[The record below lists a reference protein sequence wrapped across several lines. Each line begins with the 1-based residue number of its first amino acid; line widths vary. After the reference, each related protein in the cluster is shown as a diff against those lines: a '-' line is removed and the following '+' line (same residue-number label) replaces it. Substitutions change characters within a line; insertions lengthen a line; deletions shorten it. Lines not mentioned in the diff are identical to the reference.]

1 MITRLHLRR
10 LPLVLAL
17 SCALQVSGVHAVDP
31 RNLAWDDLIV
41 KVPVADNPFATLSI
55 DNLTALSE
63 VAATRDRKA
72 RGNPVLP
79 QQLQDER
86 AATRKLEKAGIDVD
100 GLLAQRQAMAEK
112 HRVAAN
118 AVNPALDGKVVR
130 MPGYVLPLE
139 FSGKQVSEFLLV
151 PWVGACIHTPP
162 PAANQIVHVRPDKPV
177 DINGAF
183 ASVWVT
189 GRMAAKPAKHSL
201 YLTDGASEID
211 VGYSMAASQVEPY
224 KQ

>member
-1 MITRLHLRR
+1 MTTRTFAR
-10 LPLVLAL
+10 LLMLA
-17 SCALQVSGVHAVDP
+17 CALQLSSARAEDP

-41 KVPVADNPFATLSI
+41 KVSVAENPFARLSV
-55 DNLTALSE
+55 DNLTALSV

-72 RGNPVLP
+72 RGDAVSP
-79 QQLQDER
+79 QQVSDER
-86 AATRKLEKAGIDVD
+86 EAARKLAKAGIDVD
-100 GLLAQRQAMAEK
+100 GLLAQRQAIGEK
-112 HRVAAN
+112 HRAAAE

-162 PAANQIVHVRPDKPV
+162 PAPNQIVHVRPAKPV
-177 DINGAF
+177 DIDGAF

-189 GRMAAKPAKHSL
+189 GRMVAKPVKKSVF
-201 YLTDGASEID
+201 LTDGSSEID
-211 VGYSMAASQVEPY
+211 VGYSLSASRVEPY